1 MKFYSSHTT
10 VLGEE
15 RGEGK
20 TNAHQLVWKRTIKRV
35 KPCIPATLE
44 LNENKIEYFYT
55 LCSLTKPIT
64 ANADES
70 SFDHY
75 IPPTSTR

>member
-44 LNENKIEYFYT
+44 LVKQEQSQNENKIEYFYT

-64 ANADES
+64 ANADS
-70 SFDHY
+70 GL
-75 IPPTSTR
+75 